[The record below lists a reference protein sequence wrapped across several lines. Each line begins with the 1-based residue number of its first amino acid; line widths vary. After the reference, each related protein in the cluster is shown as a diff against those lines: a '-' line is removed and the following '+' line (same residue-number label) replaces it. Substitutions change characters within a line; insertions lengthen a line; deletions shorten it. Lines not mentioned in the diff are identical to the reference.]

1 MRALF
6 LIISLMLASLTQAQS
21 LDEYL
26 KEAALNNPSLKAKY
40 LGYEASLQKVPQVG
54 GLPDPTLDFGFFA
67 SPVETRVGPQRANIR
82 AMQMFPWFGTLGA
95 QKDAATE
102 MAKAKY
108 ELFINSRNEL
118 FFEVQEVYYKV
129 YAMDAAIRLTEE
141 NIRILKSYERLALS
155 RFENNQG
162 GMIDVLRVQLETG
175 ELETQLINM
184 RENRK
189 PMVSKFN
196 TLLSRN
202 ADAPLPMLSEMEL
215 RELAVDESALIDS
228 ITSQNPTLKGLE
240 HQKQAS
246 ISQLLAAKR
255 NSAPSFGVGLSYT
268 VVDKRTDMVVPDNG
282 KDVWMPMLSIK
293 LPIYRKRYKG
303 QIQEQELLSQMYTQE
318 YQDRENQLDTKL
330 QAALSD
336 MADAKNRLSLYTQQT
351 SIANQVLQILVD
363 AYSTAGKDF
372 EEILRTQRLLL
383 KYELETAKAL
393 SDQNTAVARIEAL
406 Y

>member
-6 LIISLMLASLTQAQS
+6 LIISLVLASFAQAQS

-40 LGYEASLQKVPQVG
+40 LGYEAALQKVPQVG

-108 ELFINSRNEL
+108 ELFINARNEL
-118 FFEVQEVYYKV
+118 FFDVQEVYYKV
-129 YAMDAAIRLTEE
+129 YTMDASIRLTEE

-215 RELAVDESALIDS
+215 RELTIDEGALIDS
-228 ITSQNPTLKGLE
+228 ITSQNPTLRGLE

-246 ISQLLAAKR
+246 VNQSLAAKR

-268 VVDKRTDMVVPDNG
+268 VVDKRTDMVVPNNG
-282 KDVWMPMLSIK
+282 KDIWMPMLSIK

-303 QIQEQELLSQMYTQE
+303 QIQEQELLSQMYTQ
-318 YQDRENQLDTKL
+318 
-330 QAALSD
+330 
-336 MADAKNRLSLYTQQT
+336 
-351 SIANQVLQILVD
+351 
-363 AYSTAGKDF
+363 
-372 EEILRTQRLLL
+372 
-383 KYELETAKAL
+383 
-393 SDQNTAVARIEAL
+393 
-406 Y
+406 

>member
-1 MRALF
+1 MRPLF
-6 LIISLMLASLTQAQS
+6 LIISCVFSLGIQAQS

-26 KEAALNNPSLKAKY
+26 NEAALNNPSLKAKY
-40 LGYEASLQKVPQVG
+40 LGYEAALQKAPQVS

-67 SPVETRVGPQRANIR
+67 SPVETRVGPQRASIK

-108 ELFINSRNEL
+108 ELFINARNEL
-118 FFEVQEVYYKV
+118 FFDVQEVYYQLYV
-129 YAMDAAIRLTEE
+129 LEASIRLTEE
-141 NIRILKSYERLALS
+141 NIRILKSYEQLALS

-162 GMIDVLRVQLETG
+162 GMIDVLRVQLERG
-175 ELETQLINM
+175 ELRTQLVNM
-184 RENRK
+184 KDKRK
-189 PMVSKFN
+189 PVVSKFN
-196 TLLSRN
+196 ALLNRN
-202 ADAPLPMLSEMEL
+202 TDAPLSLPIEL
-215 RELAVDESALIDS
+215 EERELSLEETALLDS
-228 ITSQNPTLKGLE
+228 ISGQNPMLKGLE
-240 HQKQAS
+240 HQKEAT
-246 ISQLLAAKR
+246 ISQSLAAKR

-268 VVDKRTDMVVPDNG
+268 VVDERTDMAVPDNG

-303 QIQEQELLSQMYTQE
+303 AIREQELLTQMYVEE
-318 YQDRENQLDTKL
+318 YHDKENQLNTKL
-330 QAALSD
+330 QSALADVSD
-336 MADAKNRLSLYTQQT
+336 AENRLALYTKQT
-351 SIANQVLQILVD
+351 AIANQVLQILVD
-363 AYSTAGKDF
+363 AYSTGGKDF

-393 SDQNTAVARIEAL
+393 SDKNTAVARIEAL